1 MLYLL
6 VSRFHTGPDTTRT
19 DRVMSG
25 LRKEKKKKKLSG
37 IKCYYRNKDKVENVY
52 KHIRTRGLSKSV

>member
-25 LRKEKKKKKLSG
+25 LRKEKKLNG

-52 KHIRTRGLSKSV
+52 IYIKST